1 MGIFAGWVGLID
13 MSSLKRLSALLDKGG
28 LLDGS

>member
-1 MGIFAGWVGLID
+1 MGIFAVLVGLVH
-13 MSSLKRLSALLDKGG
+13 MSSLKRLSALLDKAG